1 MTTERKNNLFY
12 LCRVNVAILE
22 IEEDMHEREKRDNP
36 VTEVKPLMAIR
47 ASRESPET
55 LGQLE
60 TKDNPESL
68 DKKDCL
74 ALGQIL

>member
-1 MTTERKNNLFY
+1 M
-12 LCRVNVAILE
+12 AILE
-22 IEEDMHEREKRDNP
+22 IEEDMHEREKKDNP

-47 ASRESPET
+47 VSRESLET
-55 LGQLE
+55 LDRSE